1 MAKEEITPSEWQIMQ
16 VLWAD
21 YIYMASILIA
31 AVCIFG
37 KRMRLRRQAAGM
49 EKVMFENVKMMQ
61 K

>member
-49 EKVMFENVKMMQ
+49 EKVMLQ
-61 K
+61 GGI